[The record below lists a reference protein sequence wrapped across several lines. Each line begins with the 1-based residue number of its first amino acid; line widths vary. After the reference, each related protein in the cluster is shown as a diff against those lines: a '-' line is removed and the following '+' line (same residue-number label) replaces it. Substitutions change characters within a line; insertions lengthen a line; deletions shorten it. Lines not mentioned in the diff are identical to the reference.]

1 MSCVKKSDVERYL
14 NLPSP
19 GMREVVHLVGRVAPL
34 ATTVFING
42 PSGCGKEFVA
52 RAIHLLSG
60 RASGP
65 FVPVNCGAIPRDLLE
80 SELFGSE
87 RGAFTGSI
95 KTRQGLLEISS
106 GGTLFLDEIGD
117 MPLEMQVKLLR
128 VLEERTFTRIGGEK
142 AIKADVRI
150 VCATHRDLEKLVA
163 EGGFREDL
171 FYRINVFPVTIAPL
185 DERPEDIPT
194 LVSLIIER
202 FRAQGFT
209 NVPVLM
215 PEAVG
220 VLQTS
225 AWPGNVRQLRNVLE
239 RAGVLYGDMPV
250 DASKVARLVKP
261 SNRIDRKVET
271 DALWDAADGLDTT
284 EEPGEDTAAAFDAA
298 LEAELGEAFPHAPVA
313 RSAGTGSYEIDIR
326 AVMRSEAGFNL
337 RDYIAQVETEFIK
350 TALQDAGGS
359 VSGAARILGFQRT
372 TLIEKIR
379 KFAIDRPTA
388 A

>member
-1 MSCVKKSDVERYL
+1 MKKQDVERYL

-34 ATTVFING
+34 NTTVFING
-42 PSGCGKEFVA
+42 PSGSGKEFVA
-52 RAIHLLSG
+52 RAIHLISG
-60 RASGP
+60 RAAGP

-95 KTRQGLLEISS
+95 KTRQGLLEIAS

-150 VCATHRDLEKLVA
+150 VCATHRDLEKLVG

-185 DERPEDIPT
+185 DDRPEDIPT
-194 LVSLIIER
+194 LVSLIVER
-202 FRAQGFT
+202 FKLQGFT
-209 NVPVLM
+209 NVPVLT
-215 PEAVG
+215 PEAVA
-220 VLQTS
+220 VLQDS

-239 RAGVLYGDMPV
+239 RAGVLYGDVPV
-250 DASKVARLVKP
+250 DAAKVARLVKP
-261 SNRIDRKVET
+261 ANRIDRKVET
-271 DALWDAADGLDTT
+271 DALWEAADGLDA
-284 EEPGEDTAAAFDAA
+284 EPEAGEDTAAAFDAA

-313 RSAGTGSYEIDIR
+313 MARSFASQEIDIR
-326 AVMRSEAGFNL
+326 AVMQSEDGFNL
-337 RDYIAQVETEFIK
+337 RDYIARVETEFIK

-379 KFAIDRPTA
+379 KFSIDRPTA

>member
-1 MSCVKKSDVERYL
+1 MKKQDVERYL

-34 ATTVFING
+34 NTTVFING
-42 PSGCGKEFVA
+42 PSGSGKEFVA
-52 RAIHLLSG
+52 RAIHLMSG
-60 RASGP
+60 RATGP

-95 KTRQGLLEISS
+95 KTRQGLLEIAS

-185 DERPEDIPT
+185 DDRPEDIPT
-194 LVSLIIER
+194 LVSLIVER
-202 FRAQGFT
+202 FRMQGFT
-209 NVPVLM
+209 NVPVLL
-215 PEAVG
+215 PDAVA

-250 DASKVARLVKP
+250 DAAKVARLVKP
-261 SNRIDRKVET
+261 SNRIDRKAET
-271 DALWDAADGLDTT
+271 DALWDAADGLDA
-284 EEPGEDTAAAFDAA
+284 EPEAGEDTAAAFDAA
-298 LEAELGEAFPHAPVA
+298 LEAELGAVFPHAPVVKA
-313 RSAGTGSYEIDIR
+313 RSVSAQEFDIR
-326 AVMRSEAGFNL
+326 AVMQSEDGFNL
-337 RDYIAQVETEFIK
+337 RDFIAQVETEFIK

-359 VSGAARILGFQRT
+359 VTGAARILGFQRT

-379 KFAIDRPTA
+379 KFSIDRPTA